1 MTTLIQKQ
9 SLRQSLSPQQ
19 VIQANIL
26 QLNISVLEKKILDE
40 LESNPLLESS
50 VTEDESVEGLDDLES
65 EVEYDQ
71 DPDEFEPSNIYDNK
85 NFQDREIPIRDQL
98 DFIEGLVQQLDAY
111 KFNNWQREVAEEILW
126 NLDENGYLAV
136 DIVLIADRYERT
148 DKEVLSVLEKIQQLD
163 PPGIAARDLQECLKI
178 QLIDKQDTTVFHIVM
193 NYFDDFANH
202 RYEKIKK
209 ELNVD
214 DSTLSKF
221 IDEIAKLDPYPGKG
235 KIGKESETVIPDLLI
250 VQQDGKWKI
259 IINDSNIPELSISNE
274 YVSMLGKGD
283 ISSDTKKYL
292 KEKFDSASWFIQAI
306 QQRHDT
312 LSKVMQS
319 IIERQSNFFE
329 GEIESLIPMKLQDIA
344 DDIKMDIS
352 TISRSTRGK
361 YVDTPYG
368 IFELKSFFSDGY
380 IINSGEEVST
390 NTIKDLLKQLID
402 AEDKKT
408 PLTDTNLT
416 KELNRKGYPVARRT
430 VAKYRE
436 QLHFPVAR
444 LRRQLTH

>member
-71 DPDEFEPSNIYDNK
+71 DPDEFEPSNIYDNN

-111 KFNNWQREVAEEILW
+111 KFNNWQRDVAEEILW

-178 QLIDKQDTTVFHIVM
+178 QLIDKQDTTIFHIVM

-209 ELNVD
+209 ELNIE
-214 DSTLSKF
+214 DSKLSQV

-259 IINDSNIPELSISNE
+259 IINDSNVPELSISNE
-274 YVSMLGKGD
+274 YVSMLKKSD

-329 GEIESLIPMKLQDIA
+329 GEIENLIPMKLQDIA

>member
-1 MTTLIQKQ
+1 
-9 SLRQSLSPQQ
+9 
-19 VIQANIL
+19 
-26 QLNISVLEKKILDE
+26 
-40 LESNPLLESS
+40 
-50 VTEDESVEGLDDLES
+50 
-65 EVEYDQ
+65 
-71 DPDEFEPSNIYDNK
+71 
-85 NFQDREIPIRDQL
+85 
-98 DFIEGLVQQLDAY
+98 
-111 KFNNWQREVAEEILW
+111 
-126 NLDENGYLAV
+126 
-136 DIVLIADRYERT
+136 
-148 DKEVLSVLEKIQQLD
+148 
-163 PPGIAARDLQECLKI
+163 
-178 QLIDKQDTTVFHIVM
+178 M

-274 YVSMLGKGD
+274 YLSMLGKGD

-329 GEIESLIPMKLQDIA
+329 GEIENLIPMKLQDIA